1 VVAVAVAVQLLQ
13 NLVMATGEA
22 VMEEAVMEDL

>member
-1 VVAVAVAVQLLQ
+1 VVEVVTALLLQ
-13 NLVMATGEA
+13 NLMMATGEA